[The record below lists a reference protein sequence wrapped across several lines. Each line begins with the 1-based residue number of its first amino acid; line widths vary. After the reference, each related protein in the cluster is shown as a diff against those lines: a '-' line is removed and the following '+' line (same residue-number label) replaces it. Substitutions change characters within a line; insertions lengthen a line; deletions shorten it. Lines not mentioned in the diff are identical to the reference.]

1 MSLAELHKKPPPQ
14 CGDLV
19 IANRQM
25 RMVKITDGDPE
36 YLDRS
41 VSCGAAELRSA
52 RSRCSRCD
60 NVTAAVSDTS
70 CSFDGALKTAV
81 GPTSYSLGTHE
92 LAEVGH
98 TAVFN
103 APSKLQAVSET
114 AAVALS
120 QRLHHDLADRSSAPT
135 PHARPRGACHESGGA
150 NPFVTQ
156 DDNTCGIYSLD
167 LARVGLTDMSTYRKL
182 PR

>member
-1 MSLAELHKKPPPQ
+1 MSLAELHKKQPPQ

-81 GPTSYSLGTHE
+81 GPTACRKNDRE
-92 LAEVGH
+92 L
-98 TAVFN
+98 
-103 APSKLQAVSET
+103 
-114 AAVALS
+114 
-120 QRLHHDLADRSSAPT
+120 
-135 PHARPRGACHESGGA
+135 
-150 NPFVTQ
+150 
-156 DDNTCGIYSLD
+156 
-167 LARVGLTDMSTYRKL
+167 
-182 PR
+182 